1 MTAGKEFEGCTVTDR
16 LNRLSILYSKDAF
29 SLTIRQ
35 IANGVPNQ
43 IKQKNKLVVLLVRRC
58 RVKEYALYRNIIY
71 SKVMI

>member
-35 IANGVPNQ
+35 IAKGVPNQ
-43 IKQKNKLVVLLVRRC
+43 IKQKKKLVVLLVRRC

>member
-43 IKQKNKLVVLLVRRC
+43 IKQKNKLVVLLVRR
-58 RVKEYALYRNIIY
+58 
-71 SKVMI
+71 